1 MSQRPLRLGT
11 RGSKLA
17 LVQAKMVQAALGAP
31 CEIVILK
38 TSGDR
43 IQDRSLA
50 DSGGKGLFVK
60 ELEEALLN
68 DQIDLAVHSMKDV
81 PTDLPPGLALTAFL
95 PRQDPRDVFVSNTAR
110 NLMELPKGAR
120 LGTSSVRRRAQAL
133 RARPDLEVTLLRGNV
148 DTRLAKLDAGA
159 MDGMLLALAG
169 LVRLGLEDR
178 ATEILDGD
186 GWLPA
191 LAQGAI
197 GIEIRETDTGTREIA
212 TLLNHKPTEL
222 ALDCERAFQA
232 ALDGSCRTPIAG
244 LARIAGENLSFHGEV
259 LAPDGSDFAD
269 TRFAIALGHN
279 PRAAAEEAGR
289 EAGEALRPRVKNWLT
304 L

>member
-1 MSQRPLRLGT
+1 
-11 RGSKLA
+11 
-17 LVQAKMVQAALGAP
+17 
-31 CEIVILK
+31 
-38 TSGDR
+38 
-43 IQDRSLA
+43 
-50 DSGGKGLFVK
+50 
-60 ELEEALLN
+60 
-68 DQIDLAVHSMKDV
+68 
-81 PTDLPPGLALTAFL
+81 
-95 PRQDPRDVFVSNTAR
+95 
-110 NLMELPKGAR
+110 
-120 LGTSSVRRRAQAL
+120 
-133 RARPDLEVTLLRGNV
+133 
-148 DTRLAKLDAGA
+148 

-178 ATEILDGD
+178 ATEILDGEA
-186 GWLPA
+186 WLPA